1 MELYYAFSVIIVL
14 AAVFSY
20 LNVRYVKLPMT
31 IGIMVI
37 AMMVS
42 VGIRLFGGA
51 IFSGLAHRLE
61 AFLEGFN
68 FTEILMSAMLNFLLF
83 AAALHI
89 NVYDLKEYKLS
100 ILTYATISVVL
111 SAFFISGLLYYIASW
126 IGIDIPYVYCLLFGT
141 LISPT
146 DPIVVLGVLKQ
157 ADVPKRIETKIT
169 GESLFNDGVAVV
181 MFAVVLKLATD
192 ATFEPSFNA
201 ITKLFLLEAGGGIFL
216 GAILGWIASEMMK
229 KADDYHVSVLVTL
242 AVVMG
247 GFLIAKASHVSSPLA
262 MVIAG
267 LFVGNVGKK
276 ASSEENRDYLSK
288 FWAIVD
294 EIMNAILFLFIGFE
308 MLLID
313 NLDKQFLL
321 GGIAIVVCLLG
332 RALAIYIP
340 AQTIL
345 RKVSSYSRGSLIT
358 MVWGGVR
365 GGVSI
370 ALVLS
375 IPQDQGVMKET
386 LLQVT
391 YIVVLFSILVQG
403 LTVGKVAKDALHRDE
418 VMIRL
423 KRIRAAHQRKLNTQN
438 DL

>member
-20 LNVRYVKLPMT
+20 VNVRYVKLPMT

-37 AMMVS
+37 AMIVS
-42 VGIRLFGGA
+42 VGIRLFGGD
-51 IFSGLAHRLE
+51 IFAGLTHRLE
-61 AFLEGFN
+61 SLLQGFD
-68 FTEILMSAMLNFLLF
+68 FTEILMGAMLNFLLF
-83 AAALHI
+83 AGALHI
-89 NVYDLKEYKLS
+89 NISDLKAFKLP
-100 ILTYATISVVL
+100 IITYATVSVVL
-111 SAFFISGLLYYIASW
+111 SAIFISLLLYYIAPLV
-126 IGIDIPYVYCLLFGT
+126 GIEIPYLYCLLFGT

-157 ADVPKRIETKIT
+157 AKVPKRIEAKIT

-181 MFAVVLKLATD
+181 MFAVVHRFATD
-192 ATFEPSFNA
+192 VTFEPSFNA

-216 GAILGWIASEMMK
+216 GVLLGWIASQMMK
-229 KADDYHVSVLVTL
+229 AANDYHVSVLLTL

-247 GFLIAKASHVSSPLA
+247 GFLIAKASHVSAPLA

-267 LFVGNVGKK
+267 LFIGNVGKK
-276 ASSEENRDYLSK
+276 ESSEENKDYLEK

-308 MLLID
+308 MLLIN
-313 NLDKQFLL
+313 NLVGQFLL
-321 GGIAIVVCLLG
+321 GAVAIIVCLLG

-340 AQTIL
+340 AKTIL
-345 RKVSSYSRGSLIT
+345 RKVSTYSRGSLIT
-358 MVWGGVR
+358 MVWGGIR

-375 IPQDQGVMKET
+375 MKSDNFAIKET

-403 LTVGKVAKDALHRDE
+403 LTVGKVASKALYRDE
-418 VMIRL
+418 VMARL
-423 KRIRAAHQRKLNTQN
+423 RRIKMRQQRNR
-438 DL
+438 